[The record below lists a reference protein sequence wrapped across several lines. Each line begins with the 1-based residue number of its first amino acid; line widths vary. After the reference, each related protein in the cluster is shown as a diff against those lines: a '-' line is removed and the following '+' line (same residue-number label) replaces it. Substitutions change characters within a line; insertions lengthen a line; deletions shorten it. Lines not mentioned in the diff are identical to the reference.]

1 MEEKAPPPSQLG
13 NLEAFLS
20 SSTAIAS
27 AAPSALSVT
36 QFRAPINSGF
46 ALLQSCPSG
55 ARDAFL
61 QLVAILVR
69 LFQIEIE
76 IRFSSFL
83 PLKKTFVSRVFTV
96 GSFQRP
102 KTKFVFSR
110 LMWRQRRT

>member
-69 LFQIEIE
+69 YPDRDTVCIFFDLSKRPWRSQLEASKDQICI
-76 IRFSSFL
+76 
-83 PLKKTFVSRVFTV
+83 
-96 GSFQRP
+96 
-102 KTKFVFSR
+102 FSR

>member
-69 LFQIEIE
+69 LFQTE
-76 IRFSSFL
+76 IRFLSFA
-83 PLKKTFVSRVFTV
+83 PLKKTLVSRVFRV
-96 GSFQRP
+96 GSFQTQRP

-110 LMWRQRRT
+110 LIWRQRRT

>member
-69 LFQIEIE
+69 IFQTV
-76 IRFSSFL
+76 IRLSIIFL
-83 PLKKTFVSRVFTV
+83 TSQRDLCKQGIHSLKLS
-96 GSFQRP
+96 
-102 KTKFVFSR
+102 KTKDHPGPIGG
-110 LMWRQRRT
+110 LE

>member
-1 MEEKAPPPSQLG
+1 MEETAPPSSHLG
-13 NLEAFLS
+13 NLEVFLS

-27 AAPSALSVT
+27 AAPSALSVS

-69 LFQIEIE
+69 IFQTV
-76 IRFSSFL
+76 IRLSSFR
-83 PLKKTFVSRVFTV
+83 PLKETFGAGYSQFEA
-96 GSFQRP
+96 FKDQRP
-102 KTKFVFSR
+102 NLYFPG
-110 LMWRQRRT
+110 